1 MAVCVGIWRRGLRL
15 CSVPSM
21 LFPYLPRLVLG
32 WNSDSRELQLARQK
46 IPLLFK
52 CTVKHLTTRW
62 RGAAP
67 AMAGG
72 QG

>member
-1 MAVCVGIWRRGLRL
+1 
-15 CSVPSM
+15 M